1 MTEIFDYIIVGA
13 GSAGCV
19 LANRLSEDPRNKVAI
34 LEAGPM
40 DRDPLIHIPLGIGV
54 LHAERRH
61 DWGYD
66 SEPDA
71 ATNHREI
78 EAMRGKVVGGS
89 SSINVMAYV
98 RGNQGDYERWA
109 QKGATGWGY
118 EDVLPYFRKIES
130 WQGSADTTFRGN
142 SGPLT
147 VVRSP
152 DEDPLVDAWIKS
164 AEAAG
169 YAYVEDYNAEEQE
182 GFSRTQ
188 FTIRNGKRCSAAVAF
203 LKPVLSRPNLEL
215 KTEALAHRVLFEDTK
230 AVGIE
235 YSQSNTTRTLNASRQ
250 VILSGGVFNSPHL
263 LMLSGIGPAA
273 HLRQHGIDVL
283 LDRQGVGTNLQD
295 HLSVMVSYD
304 RKTPGSFRQAMRY
317 DRLAVAM
324 LRAHFFGSG
333 MATVVPAPI
342 FAHLKSRPELSVPD
356 IQFIIRGVPGLV
368 HPWFPG
374 FKPAYRD
381 GFAIRPVL
389 LHPESRGRLE
399 LRSAEPHDSVK
410 VFQNFFSVDSDIA
423 TLREG
428 VRMARRATVQLP
440 MDAYRGDEIDP
451 GISVDSNDELD
462 AWIRETA
469 ETAHHPCCTCP
480 MGASEMA
487 VLDGEMKVRG
497 TDGLRVVDGSALP
510 DMPSG
515 NTNAPI
521 LMMAEKAA
529 DMILGRRSGI

>member
-118 EDVLPYFRKIES
+118 EDVLPYFHKIES

-169 YAYVEDYNAEEQE
+169 Y
-182 GFSRTQ
+182 T
-188 FTIRNGKRCSAAVAF
+188 NGGNY
-203 LKPVLSRPNLEL
+203 RPLW
-215 KTEALAHRVLFEDTK
+215 AH
-230 AVGIE
+230 
-235 YSQSNTTRTLNASRQ
+235 S
-250 VILSGGVFNSPHL
+250 
-263 LMLSGIGPAA
+263 
-273 HLRQHGIDVL
+273 
-283 LDRQGVGTNLQD
+283 LD
-295 HLSVMVSYD
+295 
-304 RKTPGSFRQAMRY
+304 
-317 DRLAVAM
+317 
-324 LRAHFFGSG
+324 
-333 MATVVPAPI
+333 
-342 FAHLKSRPELSVPD
+342 
-356 IQFIIRGVPGLV
+356 
-368 HPWFPG
+368 
-374 FKPAYRD
+374 
-381 GFAIRPVL
+381 
-389 LHPESRGRLE
+389 
-399 LRSAEPHDSVK
+399 
-410 VFQNFFSVDSDIA
+410 
-423 TLREG
+423 
-428 VRMARRATVQLP
+428 P
-440 MDAYRGDEIDP
+440 MDMIVSGWFM
-451 GISVDSNDELD
+451 SLFQ
-462 AWIRETA
+462 AW
-469 ETAHHPCCTCP
+469 HP
-480 MGASEMA
+480 AS
-487 VLDGEMKVRG
+487 
-497 TDGLRVVDGSALP
+497 
-510 DMPSG
+510 
-515 NTNAPI
+515 
-521 LMMAEKAA
+521 MMA
-529 DMILGRRSGI
+529 S